1 MFASPP
7 LAWAQKFGFTNPIA
21 VGLPLQAG
29 SASDVAVR
37 YVTNAMGTRKEP
49 DRVTCSSGGVGS
61 PQQHLA
67 AEMFNACA
75 GVKLSPTLL
84 VDVRL

>member
-1 MFASPP
+1 M
-7 LAWAQKFGFTNPIA
+7 
-21 VGLPLQAG
+21 
-29 SASDVAVR
+29 R

-61 PQQHLA
+61 PQHLA

-75 GVKLSPTLL
+75 GVKLAPTLL